1 MNPNAASK
9 PALRSAGLSAATILL
24 CAPGLASLSAV
35 NAAAQSNPSP
45 PIHVY
50 TGQPAGGGGNL
61 TQQEE
66 ASDTQS
72 IEYEKH
78 LRLLNAERQK
88 SMVADAAKLLKLAQ
102 ALNDE
107 LAAQPG
113 DPTPAQLRKM
123 AEIEKLA
130 RSVKEDMSTS
140 VRGLAPFTGPG
151 TPIR

>member
-1 MNPNAASK
+1 
-9 PALRSAGLSAATILL
+9 
-24 CAPGLASLSAV
+24 
-35 NAAAQSNPSP
+35 
-45 PIHVY
+45 
-50 TGQPAGGGGNL
+50 
-61 TQQEE
+61 
-66 ASDTQS
+66 
-72 IEYEKH
+72 
-78 LRLLNAERQK
+78 
-88 SMVADAAKLLKLAQ
+88 MVADAAKLLKLAQ